1 MLFTFSILHYNG
13 GILEEGDKK
22 VAGLQVGIQRQLWVV
37 HHCTTDI
44 QTQRQLHIIPAVKM
58 PPTFFLITEKED
70 KYTSVVKKTEM
81 LLNIDAE
88 HFKLFKYNFTQY
100 QY

>member
-1 MLFTFSILHYNG
+1 
-13 GILEEGDKK
+13 
-22 VAGLQVGIQRQLWVV
+22 
-37 HHCTTDI
+37 
-44 QTQRQLHIIPAVKM
+44 M